1 MSAHNYRVTLEYLG
15 GKHAESDLHAPV
27 QFEVGNHDDLFNI
40 IDRVQSAQLTDT
52 DTAAA
57 LALGMKLF
65 GEVML
70 KHRKDPLFE
79 KLQPAYREFIGAF
92 KERITAGQENQ
103 TPPLA

>member
-15 GKHAESDLHAPV
+15 GKSDLHEPV

-40 IDRVQSAQLTDT
+40 IQRVQTANLTDA

-79 KLQPAYREFIGAF
+79 KLQPAYREFIVAF
-92 KERITAGQENQ
+92 KERIPAGHETQIQ
-103 TPPLA
+103 PLV

>member
-15 GKHAESDLHAPV
+15 GKHANSDLHAPV

-40 IDRVQSAQLTDT
+40 IHRVQTAQLTDA

-92 KERITAGQENQ
+92 KERITAGNEGPAQA
-103 TPPLA
+103 LA

>member
-15 GKHAESDLHAPV
+15 GKHAGSELHAPL
-27 QFEVGNHDDLFNI
+27 QFAVGNHDDLFNI
-40 IDRVQSAQLTDT
+40 IERVQASQLADP

-70 KHRKDPLFE
+70 AHRKDPLFE
-79 KLQPAYREFIGAF
+79 QLQPAFREFIGAF
-92 KERITAGQENQ
+92 KERIAAAHEGEIQS
-103 TPPLA
+103 LV

>member
-15 GKHAESDLHAPV
+15 GKHAASDLHKPV
-27 QFEVGNHDDLFNI
+27 QFEAGNHDDLFNI
-40 IDRVQSAQLTDT
+40 IQRVQTAQLTDA

-57 LALGMKLF
+57 LTLGMKLF

-92 KERITAGQENQ
+92 KERITAGQEGQ
-103 TPPLA
+103 AQALA

>member
-15 GKHAESDLHAPV
+15 GKHAQPDLHAPL

-40 IDRVQSAQLTDT
+40 IGKVQSAKLTDA
-52 DTAAA
+52 DSAAA

-79 KLQPAYREFIGAF
+79 KLQPAYREFIGEL
-92 KERITAGQENQ
+92 KQRIAAEPHDQRQ
-103 TPPLA
+103 PLV

>member
-15 GKHAESDLHAPV
+15 GKHAESDLHQAV
-27 QFEVGNHDDLFNI
+27 RFEVGNHDDLFNI
-40 IDRVQSAQLTDT
+40 IQRVQTAQLTDA

-79 KLQPAYREFIGAF
+79 KLQPAYREFIDAF
-92 KERITAGQENQ
+92 KERIAAGQEGQ
-103 TPPLA
+103 AQALA

>member
-15 GKHAESDLHAPV
+15 GKHAQSDLHTPV
-27 QFEVGNHDDLFNI
+27 QFEVGNHDDLFQI
-40 IDRVQSAQLTDT
+40 IQRVQSAQLTDA

-92 KERITAGQENQ
+92 KERITVGHQAQIQ
-103 TPPLA
+103 PLI